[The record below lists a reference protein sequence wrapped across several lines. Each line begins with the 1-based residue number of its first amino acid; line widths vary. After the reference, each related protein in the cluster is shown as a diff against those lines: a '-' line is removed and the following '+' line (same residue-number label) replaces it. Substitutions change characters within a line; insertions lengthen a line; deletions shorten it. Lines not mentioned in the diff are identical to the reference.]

1 MRSLLYH
8 CLYDFAGIV
17 LLPCFNR
24 CFLSRSRLAALER
37 LAYDSKPQQSS
48 MRFFMHI
55 RWRIVCSAAV
65 LALGLTTLTSWNGVS
80 ASPQAGATKVAPPK
94 TAEKKPA
101 KESATSELSIPNT
114 TLAINS
120 STPMSERVVHYEI
133 DAKYDAA
140 KHTIDANEV
149 LTYHNLTGQAL
160 DHFPF
165 HLYQNAFQP
174 KATWVREAKIE
185 GSRDTSYAK
194 WEAKEYGSEE
204 ITSFEVVGQGDLT
217 KDLQYIAPD
226 DGNKDDKTVVDVH
239 VPKPIAPGAY
249 VQFKIAF
256 HDQMP
261 ETQARSG
268 WKRDFLLGGQWFPKV
283 GVWWHGAW
291 NCHQYHATT
300 EFFADFGVYDV
311 KLTVPQYEVIGASG
325 VEVGNVN
332 NPDGT
337 KTVTYHGDDIHDF
350 AWTVSPRFK
359 VYESTYQAQMG
370 PIKLRYLMQP
380 AHWSQAERHDR
391 ITRETLDRFEK
402 WYGPYPYKTLTVV
415 DPEPDSAAG
424 GMEYPTFITGDSS
437 WFMPE
442 GFHFLE
448 VVVEH
453 EFGHQYWYGM
463 VATNEFEDAWM
474 DEGINSYTEVK
485 VLDSILGKTTSL
497 INMAGITLG
506 EREQQRIAYVANTDF
521 DALAEKAYDFYNFN
535 SYGGVT
541 YGKTASVLLTLEG
554 MIGEDTMAKAMHT
567 YFMKYR
573 FTHPTKE
580 DFLKTIEDVSGKN
593 LRWYFDQAVYGTQ
606 VMDYEVL
613 DVKSFP
619 VNWYEENKDNKDTKK
634 GTKDDTLYQSYLTVH
649 RKGDFVIPVEIEIV
663 FDNGEKVREH
673 WDGQSRW
680 TRFSYQKKAKVVSA
694 EIDPDHTVQIDRNAF
709 DKSYVV
715 EENPKPTYKLS
726 NYWLFLTQLVSQ
738 VLAWWS
744 V

>member
-1 MRSLLYH
+1 MRWKLI
-8 CLYDFAGIV
+8 APIAVIV
-17 LLPCFNR
+17 LGVTPL
-24 CFLSRSRLAALER
+24 LSRKTVIAA
-37 LAYDSKPQQSS
+37 
-48 MRFFMHI
+48 
-55 RWRIVCSAAV
+55 
-65 LALGLTTLTSWNGVS
+65 
-80 ASPQAGATKVAPPK
+80 PQAAA
-94 TAEKKPA
+94 PA
-101 KESATSELSIPNT
+101 KAAEASSAPSGAVSIPDT

-120 STPMSERVVHYEI
+120 TTPMSQRIVHYEI
-133 DAKYDAA
+133 DAKYNAT

-174 KATWVREAKIE
+174 NATWVRETKTQ
-185 GSRDTSYAK
+185 GSRDTGYEK
-194 WEAKEYGSEE
+194 WDSKQYGSEE

-226 DGNKDDKTVVDVH
+226 DGNKDDKTVVDVKL
-239 VPKPIAPGAY
+239 PKPVAPGAF

-283 GVWWHGAW
+283 GVFWHGAW
-291 NCHQYHATT
+291 NCHQYHNTT

-311 KLTVPQYEVIGASG
+311 KLTVPQNEVIGASG
-325 VEVGNVN
+325 VEVSSVDNS
-332 NPDGT
+332 DGT

-350 AWTVSPRFK
+350 AWTVSPRYK
-359 VYESTYQAQMG
+359 VKESTYQSQMG
-370 PIKLRYLMQP
+370 PIKLRFLMQP
-380 AHWSQAERHDR
+380 AHWGQVDRHER
-391 ITRETLDRFEK
+391 ITRQTLDHFES

-424 GMEYPTFITGDSS
+424 GMEYPTFITGDTT
-437 WFMPE
+437 WWAPKGLAIVE
-442 GFHFLE
+442 L
-448 VVVEH
+448 VVEH

-485 VLDSILGKTTSL
+485 VLDSILGKKTSIL
-497 INMAGITLG
+497 NIAGATVG
-506 EREQQRIAYVANTDF
+506 EREEQRDSYIGVADRDPMAQNAYT
-521 DALAEKAYDFYNFN
+521 YSSFN
-535 SYGGVT
+535 SYGGIT

-554 MIGEDTMAKAMHT
+554 VIGEDTMTRAMHT

-580 DFLKTIEDVSGKN
+580 DFLKTIEEVSGKD
-593 LRWYFDQAVYGTQ
+593 LRGYFNQAVYGSQ
-606 VMDYEVL
+606 VLDYEVL
-613 DVKSFP
+613 GVDSYP
-619 VNWYEENKDNKDTKK
+619 TNWFEEKKDKKDEKK
-634 GTKDDTLYQSYLTVH
+634 GAKDDTVYQSYVTVH
-649 RKGDFVIPVEIEIV
+649 RKGDFVMPVDIEV
-663 FDNGEKVREH
+663 KFDKGDKVREH

-680 TRFSYQKKAKVVSA
+680 TRFSYQKKAKAVSA
-694 EIDPDHTVQIDRNAF
+694 EIDPDHTVHIDRDNF
-709 DKSYVV
+709 NNSFVV
-715 EENPKPTYKLS
+715 DPNPKPTYKLS
-726 NYWLFLTQLVSQ
+726 TYWLFVSQ
-738 VLAWWS
+738 WVGQAMAWWA